1 MVSSIVFSKDRA
13 LQLDLLLNSIYQNF
27 QETINDIRVIWTA
40 SSANFELAYNQ
51 LRGEHKKV
59 IFKKQT
65 EEFFKDLYENVC
77 VAHHKHICFFTD
89 DDIVY
94 RKVTFDQTAE
104 KALNDQAFVCY
115 SLRLG
120 TNTIHRDMDGKQY
133 TDVLPALYQYEH
145 LIAWNRTSIAQ
156 GGYWAYPMSVDGH
169 IFRKSDLMKITE
181 LLMYWSRIESFK
193 QNPNELECK
202 LQRFNCEFG
211 PMMLCDSL
219 SSVVNSP
226 NNRVQNHIPNRHGD
240 HYSYSQE
247 YCNNLYLTGKRLDM
261 SKIDFNNIT
270 TAHTELDILQGLS

>member
-1 MVSSIVFSKDRA
+1 MISSIIFSKDRA

-27 QETINDIRVIWTA
+27 SETVQDIRVIWTA
-40 SSANFELAYNQ
+40 SSPNFELAYEQ
-51 LRGEHKKV
+51 LRSEHRKV

-65 EEFFKDLYENVC
+65 EEFFKDLYENTC
-77 VAHHKHICFFTD
+77 VAHNKYICFFTD

-94 RKVTFDQTAE
+94 RKVKFNESAE

-120 TNTIHRDMDGKQY
+120 TNTIYRDMNGKQCM
-133 TDVLPALYQYEH
+133 DVLPALYKYDDF
-145 LIAWNRTSIAQ
+145 IAWNRTSITQ

-169 IFRKSDLMKITE
+169 IFRKLDLVKVTE
-181 LLMYWSRIESFK
+181 LLMHWSRIESLK

-211 PMMLCDSL
+211 PMMLCDNF

-226 NNRVQNHIPNRHGD
+226 NNRVQSYIPNRHGD
-240 HYSYSQE
+240 VHSYSQD
-247 YCNNLYLTGKRLDM
+247 YCNNLYLAGKRINLNN
-261 SKIDFNNIT
+261 IDFNNIT
-270 TAHTELDILQGLS
+270 KAHTELDILKGLS